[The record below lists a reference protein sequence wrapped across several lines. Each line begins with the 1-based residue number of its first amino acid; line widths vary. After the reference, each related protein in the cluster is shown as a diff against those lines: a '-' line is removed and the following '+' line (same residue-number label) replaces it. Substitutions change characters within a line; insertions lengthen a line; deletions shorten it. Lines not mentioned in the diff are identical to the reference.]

1 MVTVSSLEQV
11 CSIFEN
17 CINGKAL
24 LLGNYINIIES
35 IFNSARV
42 SRMIES
48 LSGILQGIEDQG
60 LLDADADN
68 NKVDLIKLIIKS
80 TRYLYNSYSNI
91 YTTITMGSTF

>member
-1 MVTVSSLEQV
+1 MVTVSSLELV

-17 CINGKAL
+17 CIDGKAL

-48 LSGILQGIEDQG
+48 LSGILYGIEDQG
-60 LLDADADN
+60 MLDADSDN
-68 NKVDLIKLIIKS
+68 NNVNLIKLIIRS

-91 YTTITMGSTF
+91 DTTITMGSTY